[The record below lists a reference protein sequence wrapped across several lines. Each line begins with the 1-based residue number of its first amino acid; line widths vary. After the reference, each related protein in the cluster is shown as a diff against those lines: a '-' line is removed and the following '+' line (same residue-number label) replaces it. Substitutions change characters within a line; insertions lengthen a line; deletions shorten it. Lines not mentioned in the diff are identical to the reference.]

1 MGVQFGLFL
10 TNQHPMGT
18 DQVAAMREQITITHA
33 ARDAGWDM
41 LWAGQHFLA
50 EGMTHIQPLAYL
62 ARLAPETGSMRVGMG
77 INLLSLLNPVEV
89 AENFAALDVV
99 LEGRLIYGVGLG
111 YREKEYRAFGLSKK
125 GQVHRLEENL
135 RIVTELWAGKSVD
148 ADLPWCQLDG
158 AQLTFLPVQRPRPEI
173 WMAANSDA
181 AVERSARLCDAWMI
195 NPHATSETVLRQID
209 LFNAT
214 AQAHG
219 RADVTTLPLMR
230 EVFCAPTREEAIRL
244 AAPYLSAKYQVY
256 AQWGQDKVMP
266 DKDDFAAAYEQLSQ
280 QRFVVGSPDDV
291 IAELAPWKA
300 IGVNQF
306 IIRTHWI
313 GMPMESTLQSIRL
326 ISEHVMPALR
336 AA

>member
-1 MGVQFGLFL
+1 MSVQFGLFL
-10 TNQHPMGT
+10 TNQHPLGT
-18 DQVAAMREQITITHA
+18 DQVAALRDQIQIVHA
-33 ARDAGWDM
+33 ARDHGWDM

-62 ARLAPETGSMRVGMG
+62 ARLAPETGKMRVGIG

-89 AENFAALDVV
+89 AENYAALDVV
-99 LEGRLIYGVGLG
+99 LGGRLIYGAGLG
-111 YREKEYRAFGLSKK
+111 YRDAEYQAFGLSKK

-135 RIVTELWAGKSVD
+135 RIVTELWSGQAVD
-148 ADLPWCQLDG
+148 ADLPWCQLNG
-158 AQLTFLPVQRPRPEI
+158 ATLTFLPVQRPRPEI

-181 AVERSARLCDAWMI
+181 AVERAARLTDAWMI
-195 NPHATSETVLRQID
+195 NPHATTDTVIRQID
-209 LFNAT
+209 LFNA
-214 AQAHG
+214 AAKACD
-219 RADVTTLPLMR
+219 RSDVTTLPLMR

-244 AAPYLSAKYQVY
+244 AAPHLSAKYKVY

-266 DKDDFAAAYEQLSQ
+266 DRDDFAAAYEQLSQ

-291 IAELAPWKA
+291 INELAPWKA

-313 GMPMESTLQSIRL
+313 GMPMESTLQSINML
-326 ISEHVMPALR
+326 SEHVFPALR
-336 AA
+336 G

>member
-1 MGVQFGLFL
+1 MSVQFGLFL
-10 TNQHPMGT
+10 TNQHPVGT
-18 DQVAAMREQITITHA
+18 DQVKALREQIRVVHA
-33 ARDAGWDM
+33 ARDQGWDM

-62 ARLAPETGSMRVGMG
+62 ARLAPETGDMRVGIG
-77 INLLSLLNPVEV
+77 INLLSLLNPLEV
-89 AENFAALDVV
+89 AENYAALDVV

-111 YREKEYRAFGLSKK
+111 YRDKEYQAFGLSKK

-135 RIVTELWAGKSVD
+135 RIVTELWSGREVH

-158 AQLTFLPVQRPRPEI
+158 ASLTFLPVQRPRPEI

-181 AVERSARLCDAWMI
+181 AVERAARLTDAWMI
-195 NPHATSETVLRQID
+195 NPHATTETVLRQIE
-209 LFNAT
+209 LFNA
-214 AQAHG
+214 AANACG
-219 RADVTTLPLMR
+219 RSDVTTLPLMR

-244 AAPYLSAKYQVY
+244 AAPYLSAKYKVY

-266 DKDDFAAAYEQLSQ
+266 DKDDFAAAYEQLSE

-291 IAELAPWKA
+291 IAELAPWRA

-313 GMPMESTLQSIRL
+313 GMPVESTLQSIRL

-336 AA
+336 A

>member
-1 MGVQFGLFL
+1 MSVQFGLFL
-10 TNQHPMGT
+10 TNQHPVGT
-18 DQVAAMREQITITHA
+18 DQVQALKEQIRVVHA
-33 ARDAGWDM
+33 ARDQGWDM

-50 EGMTHIQPLAYL
+50 EAMTHIQPLAYL
-62 ARLAPETGSMRVGMG
+62 ARLAPETGAMRVGIG

-89 AENFAALDVV
+89 AENYAALDVV

-111 YREKEYRAFGLSKK
+111 YRDKEYQAFGFSKK

-135 RIVTELWAGKSVD
+135 RIVTELWSGMEVH

-158 AQLTFLPVQRPRPEI
+158 ASLTFLPVQRPRPEI
-173 WMAANSDA
+173 WMAANSNA
-181 AVERSARLCDAWMI
+181 AVERAARLSDAWMI
-195 NPHATSETVLRQID
+195 NPHATTETVLRQIK
-209 LFNAT
+209 LFNA
-214 AQAHG
+214 AANACG
-219 RADVTTLPLMR
+219 RSDVTTLPLMR

-266 DKDDFAAAYEQLSQ
+266 DKDDFAAAYEQLSE
-280 QRFVVGSPDDV
+280 QRFVVGSPEDV
-291 IAELAPWKA
+291 IAELAPWRA

-313 GMPMESTLQSIRL
+313 GMPVESTLRSEQL

-336 AA
+336 A